1 MRLSGS
7 QKTALIANF
16 SYILDISAFAVIL
29 PFLSAEILSDPGQG
43 LTAYSVYGLTLSA
56 TLVLGGILTDRVPV
70 RILFIVGVF
79 LYAFAASLII
89 FAESF
94 FDLLVLRGVQG
105 VGAALF
111 SPCVPLIISRSGDA
125 KSAESLTI
133 WGFWSGIVAA
143 ASPVVFSMLIV
154 LFEWRVAWLIV
165 PLIAFVA
172 ILNASRIDESFR
184 LGQIHRPSA
193 NRVTSNLMFA
203 YVFVSYGL
211 TTWFIYAFPLY
222 AEELF
227 GLSPLAVGGYSTLL
241 WSVFAAVCWFMRS
254 LEDDSALFA
263 SLRISA
269 LLLVAAAV
277 TFNLSP
283 LSVVLAGAAMA
294 LANMPTTELILRD
307 TQSKEYGLVASL
319 DITCARLGGALSV
332 IVIPKDA
339 HLLITSTG
347 FLAILLLVFCTIAQ
361 KNTRKAQSL

>member
-43 LTAYSVYGLTLSA
+43 LTAYSVYGFSLSA
-56 TLVLGGILTDRVPV
+56 TLILGGILTDRMPV
-70 RILFIVGVF
+70 RILFIAGVF
-79 LYAFAASLII
+79 LYAFAASLIV

-94 FDLLVLRGVQG
+94 LSLLVLRGVQG

-125 KSAESLTI
+125 NSAESLTI

-143 ASPVVFSMLIV
+143 ASPVVFSTLII

-165 PLIAFVA
+165 PFIAFVA
-172 ILNASRIDESFR
+172 ILNASKIDESFR
-184 LGQIHRPSA
+184 LGQRHRPSA

-203 YVFVSYGL
+203 YVFISYGI
-211 TTWFIYAFPLY
+211 TTWFIYAFPLH

-227 GLSPLAVGGYSTLL
+227 GLSPLAIGVYSTLL
-241 WSVFAAVCWFMRS
+241 WGVFATVCWFMRS
-254 LEDDSALFA
+254 LENDSALFA
-263 SLRISA
+263 SLRVSA
-269 LLLVAAAV
+269 LLLIAAAV

-339 HLLITSTG
+339 PVLIISTG
-347 FLAILLLVFCTIAQ
+347 FLAALLLGFCSVAQ
-361 KNTRKAQSL
+361 RNSQNVPSS